1 MGLFTTLT
9 DRLSG
14 AAPVASRYSAPK
26 CAIPLAALFLFAGC
40 SPSDVSVSLSV
51 PAVVSPGEELEIAV
65 EVTNSA
71 DYPQKITSIDFSDS
85 YLEGIML
92 TGSDPAS
99 LESMHVP
106 VINIVSYDFGFEI
119 APNESK
125 TIVFQAIALE
135 AGDYSG
141 DLDVCINNGASCIY
155 GHARSVVKEPAQ
167 LY

>member
-1 MGLFTTLT
+1 MS
-9 DRLSG
+9 LSTVLANALS
-14 AAPVASRYSAPK
+14 AATPAVSRYSTLK

-51 PAVVSPGEELEIAV
+51 PAVVSPGEQLEISV

-71 DYPQKITSIDFSDS
+71 DYPQKIASIDFSDS

-99 LESMHVP
+99 VESMHVP
-106 VINIVSYDFGFEI
+106 VVNIVSYDFGFEI
-119 APNESK
+119 GPSESK

-141 DLDVCINNGASCIY
+141 DLDVCINNDASCIY

>member
-1 MGLFTTLT
+1 MNLLAIPA
-9 DRLSG
+9 DRLSV
-14 AAPVASRYSAPK
+14 AMPTASRYSTLK
-26 CAIPLAALFLFAGC
+26 CAIPLAALFLVAGC
-40 SPSDVSVSLSV
+40 SPSDVAVSLSV
-51 PAVVSPGEELEIAV
+51 PAVVSPGEELEISV

-71 DYPQKITSIDFSDS
+71 DYPQKIVSIDFSDS

-106 VINIVSYDFGFEI
+106 VVNIVSYDFGFEI
-119 APNESK
+119 GPNESK

-141 DLDVCINNGASCIY
+141 DLDVCINNDANCIY